1 MKFHQNSKC
10 IFSIPLYIRKRK
22 QVRLVHQHYFD
33 KFLSNFLLTYIAFF
47 VSLLACQVVQSEF
60 VTGFLFEYLL
70 KPVKTSSV
78 HEWDYQDDS
87 YPSLASDP
95 CCFQVSLPST
105 SWEPTMLKFH
115 FFLSQDITMVQKSK
129 KKLGSVCLLI
139 SDLLNNLKK
148 IEIRDFGIRDKM

>member
-1 MKFHQNSKC
+1 MSPIFKVYFLNSTLYRKKRKYKLS
-10 IFSIPLYIRKRK
+10 IHLLVNLFWQIPL
-22 QVRLVHQHYFD
+22 
-33 KFLSNFLLTYIAFF
+33 KFYNYIAFL
-47 VSLLACQVVQSEF
+47 SACQLVQSQF
-60 VTGFLFEYLL
+60 VTDFLSKYFL
-70 KPVKTSSV
+70 KLVKTSSV

-129 KKLGSVCLLI
+129 KKLGSAVCAC
-139 SDLLNNLKK
+139 
-148 IEIRDFGIRDKM
+148 